1 MLEVLKKL
9 AIYVVVAFLVYAM
22 FSELFEV
29 DSVTKMNMTMG
40 VIVLFIGMPLALAG
54 AMAND
59 SGTAGYFIKLLQ
71 VLLLTFPLVY
81 LIGLVSSI
89 AILYMDSFENQQEL
103 ALWLASIAG
112 IQLMIAVGVFALFFM
127 FQDLTEAIK
136 SKHSND

>member
-9 AIYVVVAFLVYAM
+9 AIYVVVVFLVYAT

-40 VIVLFIGMPLALAG
+40 VIVLFIGMPLALVG

-89 AILYMDSFENQQEL
+89 AVLYMDSFENQQEL

-112 IQLMIAVGVFALFFM
+112 IQLMIAVGIFALFFM